1 MNGQEDKSRVLRDA
15 NRLLKKRER
24 ELEHAEAECK
34 RMEET
39 LWESEKRYRRF
50 FAASRDC
57 VYITSADGQWI
68 DCSDAAVDLFGYSSR
83 DELFL
88 FPIASLYAD
97 PAIRLAFLNVIEKQ
111 GYVEEYPVVLR
122 RKDGTLF
129 DALVTAGC
137 RRDANDAEREFYG
150 TIRDVSRFTR
160 VREELRRVGHIQ
172 SLILDNSLIGVGFVR
187 NGRIEWVNRRLPEMF
202 GQTIGDVQ
210 GASTRIFFASDES
223 FEVKGREI
231 DSALRKG
238 GWVEFE
244 IVLKRADGTA
254 FMSRTTGKVLD
265 PGNPDDGSIW
275 IFEDITTRKKAEDAL
290 KASERRLKDIIDFS
304 PDATLAID
312 RDGGV
317 IIWNRAIEEMTGVSA
332 AEMLGKADYEY
343 AVPFYGARRPVLVDL
358 ILRRDRKDEMKYCTT
373 MERKRDH
380 LVGEFW
386 VPCLKGSSAC
396 LWAKAGPLYDHEGN
410 IVGAIESARDITN
423 RKHDVEVMQKREK
436 DLELKTRELEDVNTA
451 LRVMLKQRE
460 GDRSE
465 LGEQM
470 LFNVKLLVQPYI
482 EQLKRYGDPRSMT
495 CLEVMESNLQSIVS
509 PFSYKLSSQC
519 LNLTNR
525 EVQVANLIKEGKT
538 TKEIVD
544 VLHLSA
550 SAVNVHRYHIRK
562 KLGLKKMQNLRSYL
576 ASLA

>member
-1 MNGQEDKSRVLRDA
+1 MEGQENKLRA
-15 NRLLKKRER
+15 LRGENRLLKKRIR
-24 ELEHAEAECK
+24 DLEHAEAECK
-34 RMEET
+34 RMKET
-39 LWESEKRYRRF
+39 LRESEKRYRRF

-68 DCSDAAVDLFGYSSR
+68 DCSDTAVDLFGCSSR

-97 PAIRLAFLNVIEKQ
+97 PTIRLAFLNLIEMQ

-137 RRDANDAEREFYG
+137 RRDADDAEREFYG
-150 TIRDVSRFTR
+150 TIRDVTRFTR

-231 DSALRKG
+231 DSALRQG
-238 GWVEFE
+238 GWVEFD

-254 FMSRTTGKVLD
+254 FMSRTAGKVLD
-265 PGNPDDGSIW
+265 PANPDDGSIW
-275 IFEDITTRKKAEDAL
+275 IFEDITTRKQAEDAL
-290 KASERRLKDIIDFS
+290 KASERRLTDIIDFS

-312 RDGGV
+312 REGRV
-317 IIWNRAIEEMTGVSA
+317 IIWNRAIEEMTGVTA
-332 AEMLGKADYEY
+332 AEMLGRAHYEY
-343 AVPFYGARRPVLVDL
+343 AIPFYGVCRPVLVDL
-358 ILRRDRKDEMKYCTT
+358 VLRRDRKTEVEYYAAMD
-373 MERKRDH
+373 RRRDH

-386 VPCLKGSSAC
+386 VPCLKGSSAF
-396 LWAKAGPLYDHEGN
+396 LWAKAGPLYDHDGN
-410 IVGAIESARDITN
+410 IAGAIESIRDITN
-423 RKHDVEVMQKREK
+423 RKNDVEIMQKREK
-436 DLELKTRELEDVNTA
+436 DLELKTKELEDVNTA

-482 EQLKRYGDPRSMT
+482 EQLKRYGDPRST
-495 CLEVMESNLQSIVS
+495 ACLEVMESNLQSIVS
-509 PFSYKLSSQC
+509 PFSCKLSSQC

-538 TKEIVD
+538 TKEIVE